1 MIYISKGECIMNEIE
16 KRKEMAMSL
25 MDMELIPDMDEKNLV
40 LQIWQHSELL
50 FNR

>member
-25 MDMELIPDMDEKNLV
+25 MDMELIPDMDEKNTCGR
-40 LQIWQHSELL
+40 I
-50 FNR
+50 